1 MGRDNLGEFEHRV
14 MLALL
19 RLGDGAYSAPILT
32 ELEERTGR
40 SVRSAAVYIALRRLE
55 AKGFVSSRMVPP
67 GTAGGRDRRHFR
79 VTAEGR
85 RRLLEARSALERLW
99 EGLDAGY
106 EEAR

>member
-19 RLGDGAYSAPILT
+19 RLGEGAYSAPILT
-32 ELEERTGR
+32 ELEARTGR

-55 AKGFVSSRMVPP
+55 EKGLVASRMVPP
-67 GTAGGRDRRHFR
+67 GEEGGRDRRHFR
-79 VTAEGR
+79 VSAEGR
-85 RRLLEARSALERLW
+85 RRLREARSALESLW
-99 EGLDAGY
+99 EGLDSGY